1 MTQKTATFRFDR
13 CATLVIATL
22 ISLCVSKNVGPQ
34 FIPWPDLPQHVA
46 ESRPEGQVNSALRF
60 PSSEFDNFRVPI
72 VVWTHKRAGTDLL
85 PQPLAAS
92 ASRSCFEQPVDVRS
106 THDCSTSIFLISDL
120 VAQQPGRAPP
130 VVVV

>member
-1 MTQKTATFRFDR
+1 MTDKTATFRFDR

-34 FIPWPDLPQHVA
+34 FIPWPDLPRHLA
-46 ESRPEGQVNSALRF
+46 DSRSEGQVNSGL

-72 VVWTHKRAGTDLL
+72 VAWTYKRAGTDLQ

-92 ASRSCFEQPVDVRS
+92 ALRSCFEQPVDLRR

-130 VVVV
+130 VVVI

>member
-1 MTQKTATFRFDR
+1 MIHKTATFRFDC
-13 CATLVIATL
+13 CAALVIATL

-46 ESRPEGQVNSALRF
+46 ESRPQCQLNSASHCS
-60 PSSEFDNFRVPI
+60 SSESNFRVPI
-72 VVWTHKRAGTDLL
+72 VGHTQKRASNDQH
-85 PQPLAAS
+85 PQPLAGS
-92 ASRSCFEQPVDVRS
+92 ASRSCFEQPVDLRS

-130 VVVV
+130 VIVL